1 MRDACL
7 QWRCC
12 LIYLWC
18 LCRGDQGFLNSY
30 FYGFSDAPMFDARR
44 DYTGAGISVMRLPT
58 VYNADLGL
66 YVINGN
72 RWTLQPDEIR

>member
-1 MRDACL
+1 
-7 QWRCC
+7 
-12 LIYLWC
+12 
-18 LCRGDQGFLNSY
+18 
-30 FYGFSDAPMFDARR
+30 MFDPRR

-72 RWTLQPDEIR
+72 RWTLQPDEIRSGSMLWL

>member
-1 MRDACL
+1 
-7 QWRCC
+7 
-12 LIYLWC
+12 
-18 LCRGDQGFLNSY
+18 
-30 FYGFSDAPMFDARR
+30 MFDPRR

-72 RWTLQPDEIR
+72 RWTLQPDEIRSVCRSHPRTVLAPGCVEDALNYPSLAAV

>member
-1 MRDACL
+1 M
-7 QWRCC
+7 
-12 LIYLWC
+12 
-18 LCRGDQGFLNSY
+18 NSY
-30 FYGFSDAPMFDARR
+30 FYGFSDAPMFDPRR

-72 RWTLQPDEIR
+72 RWTLQPDEIRSACWSDP